1 MLEIVKVNIYENF
14 IETTL
19 MYTEKKVEILMNH
32 CHPQTDEIKKSF
44 QRIARFSPSQ
54 TQEIEIIPL

>member
-44 QRIARFSPSQ
+44 
-54 TQEIEIIPL
+54 